1 MILIINTGY
10 QKKYL
15 VGFRLIVVT
24 RRCSALTIAE
34 ARVLVASVALIIA
47 FNKDK
52 ADPIAKMSLIVH
64 YT

>member
-15 VGFRLIVVT
+15 VGFRLIVT